1 MLGLAPYQ
9 FFFPALTH
17 HIDSVVR
24 RNTRALLCFIMWHTV
39 FGFQAVIRELGYDLC
54 SLVA

>member
-1 MLGLAPYQ
+1 MLGLVPYQ

-17 HIDSVVR
+17 HTDNVVR
-24 RNTRALLCFIMWHTV
+24 RNTRALLCFIMWHAV
-39 FGFQAVIRELGYDLC
+39 FGFQAVIRGLGYDPC